1 MKRSEAFKIVADK
14 GIAFDKFAGY
24 AHNGYRRRNMK
35 KAKCLWLS
43 FIQAWGDLFNLA
55 PQAAECKFEIST
67 KNNNITSHFN
77 AAWKHLANA
86 IEEDAQCLG

>member
-43 FIQAWGDLFNLA
+43 FI
-55 PQAAECKFEIST
+55 
-67 KNNNITSHFN
+67 
-77 AAWKHLANA
+77 
-86 IEEDAQCLG
+86 